1 MCTRLHSS
9 LSKGLWGVYIYVFT
23 LACLPVT
30 IWLSSP
36 LISWIFCIDCCEN
49 ASIKILIPLL
59 PLSCTLLPEQ
69 FSFHSILVLGKEQ
82 EQAILQVPS
91 GGDTQRMK
99 KKCLQSHWQMDGH
112 KPSCAFCTKKSIH
125 LSIQRIYFHLSD
137 FSFAGIHCGEIWDA
151 KELLLDLQTLPLFYV
166 NAAYQV
172 SLGFLYILKYSLFTL
187 PQIEIPL
194 FLQIKLISKMSCGH
208 TPFRILLLYLTVNR
222 CFSTARL
229 FQELFCIN
237 LKPTKG

>member
-1 MCTRLHSS
+1 MHQLRFWSPYFHWAVPYYQSS
-9 LSKGLWGVYIYVFT
+9 SVFT
-23 LACLPVT
+23 AFWSLEKNKNRPFCRFPLVGIHREWRKNAYSLTDRWMDTNHPV
-30 IWLSSP
+30 
-36 LISWIFCIDCCEN
+36 
-49 ASIKILIPLL
+49 
-59 PLSCTLLPEQ
+59 
-69 FSFHSILVLGKEQ
+69 HSAQ
-82 EQAILQVPS
+82 
-91 GGDTQRMK
+91 
-99 KKCLQSHWQMDGH
+99 
-112 KPSCAFCTKKSIH
+112 KKSIH

-222 CFSTARL
+222 CFSTAHL

>member
-23 LACLPVT
+23 LACLPAT

-49 ASIKILIPLL
+49 AAIKILIPLL

-125 LSIQRIYFHLSD
+125 LSIQRVYFHLSD
-137 FSFAGIHCGEIWDA
+137 FSFAGIHCGEIWGA
-151 KELLLDLQTLPLFYV
+151 EELLLDLGGLQRSPNVTLILCQRSLSGISWFSVYFKIFLIYITSNRNSIISSDKTDKQNV
-166 NAAYQV
+166 MWAHALLNTAAIFDCEQM
-172 SLGFLYILKYSLFTL
+172 F
-187 PQIEIPL
+187 
-194 FLQIKLISKMSCGH
+194 
-208 TPFRILLLYLTVNR
+208 
-222 CFSTARL
+222 
-229 FQELFCIN
+229 
-237 LKPTKG
+237 